1 MAFHRYFDFEGRS
14 QRSEYWFFFLF
25 NVVIC
30 LIASRAGPFA
40 IGLYGLAVIIPG
52 FAVSVRRLHDTN
64 RSVWWMFIVLV
75 PVIGIF
81 VLIYWM
87 ASEGDAD
94 RNRYGDNPKNEAKSV
109 DPDDDD
115 SHVEN
120 T

>member
-1 MAFHRYFDFEGRS
+1 MSWYVMAFHRYFDFEGRS

-75 PVIGIF
+75 P
-81 VLIYWM
+81 
-87 ASEGDAD
+87 
-94 RNRYGDNPKNEAKSV
+94 
-109 DPDDDD
+109 
-115 SHVEN
+115 
-120 T
+120 